1 MDRREMLWAGL
12 GASVLAS
19 GDAMNAQS
27 EGRRTAAYL
36 ELKTWRLHNTPE
48 NQGTRLAA
56 YLKDGLMPALARS
69 DAKLVGAFSIAI
81 GPDSPSYLT
90 VTQFPSLGAFESA
103 LAKLKADAD
112 HRQALERLSAG
123 PGLPFVRVESSLLRS
138 FDVLPEPAVL
148 DPTGRPGRIFEL
160 RTYESQS
167 FLTLERKVGMFNG
180 GEAQL
185 FERLGF
191 RPVFFGQTIV
201 GPMQPNL
208 TYMLSYD
215 DLAARDRLWGAFGS
229 DPEWKKLSGQPELK
243 DAEIV
248 ANITNVILSPLPFSP
263 VR

>member
-1 MDRREMLWAGL
+1 MLLAGL
-12 GASVLAS
+12 GASVLAG

-27 EGRRTAAYL
+27 EGKRTPAYL
-36 ELKTWRLHNTPE
+36 ELKRWRLHNTPE

-56 YLKDGLMPALARS
+56 YLRDGLMPALART
-69 DAKLVGAFSIAI
+69 DGKLVGAFSIAI
-81 GPDSPSYLT
+81 GPDSPSYIT
-90 VTQFPSLGAFESA
+90 VSQFPSLGAFESA
-103 LAKLKADAD
+103 LTKLTGDGD
-112 HRQALERLSAG
+112 HRQELEKLSAG

-138 FDVLPEPAVL
+138 FDILPDPAIL
-148 DPTGRPGRIFEL
+148 NPAGRPGRIFEL

-167 FLTLERKVGMFNG
+167 FLTLERKVGMFNHA
-180 GEAQL
+180 EAHL

-191 RPVFFGQTIV
+191 RPVFFGETIV
-201 GPMQPNL
+201 GPKQPNL

-215 DLAARDRLWGAFGS
+215 YLSSRYLLLAAFGS

-248 ANITNVILSPLPFSP
+248 ANITNVILAPLPFSA